1 MIERRNF
8 KRTQM
13 NKITFAALL
22 LFLIAAPKAHALNV
36 FACEP
41 EWGSLT
47 HELAGDA
54 VTVDV
59 GTTALQDVHVI
70 EAKPSLIAKVRRAD
84 LVVCSGAD
92 LEIGWLPQLIRQ
104 AGNPKVA
111 SGSGYFMASDQ
122 ITTLEKPSKLD
133 RSEGDI
139 HPQGNPHFQ
148 LDPYRM
154 LAIAKALDAR
164 LIELDP
170 TKAALYQQHLADFS
184 TRWTTAIK
192 GWEAKAAPLKGR
204 KVVVHHW
211 SWIYLLTWLGMEQIG
226 ALEPKPGVPPTSAHL
241 ASLIELTKSSNTLAI
256 ISAAYQDPKP
266 GIWLSEH
273 TGVPA
278 LILPFTV
285 GGDDKAKDLFGLF
298 DSTIDKMLA
307 VQK

>member
-1 MIERRNF
+1 MF
-8 KRTQM
+8 KLS
-13 NKITFAALL
+13 FLA
-22 LFLIAAPKAHALNV
+22 LFLFTVAAPDAHALNV

-41 EWGSLT
+41 EWGSLV

-54 VTVDV
+54 ATVDV

-84 LVVCSGAD
+84 MVVCSGAD
-92 LEIGWLPQLIRQ
+92 LEIGWLPQLIHQ

-111 SGSGYFMASDQ
+111 AGAGYFMAADQ

-148 LDPYRM
+148 LDPYRV

-164 LIELDP
+164 LAELDP
-170 TKAALYQQHLADFS
+170 GHAAAYQQRLGDFS
-184 TRWTTAIK
+184 TRWQAAIK
-192 GWEAKAAPLKGR
+192 VWDTKAAPLKGR

-211 SWIYLLTWLGMEQIG
+211 SWIYLLSWLGMEQIG
-226 ALEPKPGVPPTSAHL
+226 ALEPKPGVPPTSGHL
-241 ASLIELTKSSNTLAI
+241 ASLIDLTRSSNALAI
-256 ISAAYQDPKP
+256 LRAAYQDPKP
-266 GIWLSEH
+266 GDWLSEH

-278 LILPFTV
+278 VTLPFTV
-285 GGDDKAKDLFGLF
+285 GGDDRAKDLFGLF
-298 DSTIDKMLA
+298 DSTIDKLLA
-307 VQK
+307 VAK